1 MVGKKIILILNIIFQ
16 IFSLYNITL
25 TTTGMENSK
34 YYKILYTKYIGRPI
48 DIVIHDDI
56 PNVYYDIKYKN
67 NKFLYI
73 RSNSDKIKITLIWDD
88 SIGEG
93 DNIYF
98 TTDLSLIDET
108 TYDINSDE
116 DLLESDTYFF
126 TDNQRKLEEIFNSQE
141 SDSTTEQNSDD
152 IFSSENSKFEST
164 YAEFI
169 DQKNITLNAENM
181 FKDCKVIETI
191 DFIDFDISRI

>member
-1 MVGKKIILILNIIFQ
+1 M
-16 IFSLYNITL
+16 
-25 TTTGMENSK
+25 
-34 YYKILYTKYIGRPI
+34 
-48 DIVIHDDI
+48 
-56 PNVYYDIKYKN
+56 
-67 NKFLYI
+67 
-73 RSNSDKIKITLIWDD
+73 IWDD

-93 DNIYF
+93 DNIYY

-116 DLLESDTYFF
+116 NSLESDTYFF

-141 SDSTTEQNSDD
+141 SDSTTEQN
-152 IFSSENSKFEST
+152 SENSKFEST

-191 DFIDFDISRI
+191 DFIDFDISRIYNMKNMFYSCESLTHVYHFYPENVEDFSFLFYNCYELTYIEFNNSE

>member
-1 MVGKKIILILNIIFQ
+1 MVGKKIILILNIIFP

-56 PNVYYDIKYKN
+56 PNDIKYKN
-67 NKFLYI
+67 NKYLYI

-93 DNIYF
+93 DNIYY

-141 SDSTTEQNSDD
+141 SDSTTEQNSDG